1 MRVSGYKSHRGLHRE
16 NNEDSFFVDDK
27 VGVYVIA
34 DGMGG
39 HEGGEVASDIAV
51 NTLGKIFSNFF
62 GSGQE
67 KKIPQII
74 HKALQEANDAIT
86 EMRKKNIELFNMGTT
101 VVLSIFFNELVYYSH
116 LGDSR
121 AYLYN
126 NKGMLYRMPDI
137 TLEGSCNSLTPF
149 SEKHS
154 VNALELVNTHVQ
166 MPSTSVEIENFAVS
180 DEVGAQ
186 ISPSERLQRLA
197 EQIVRTEMRKLAISL
212 MFPLLDKFKMPI
224 TLA

>member
-1 MRVSGYKSHRGLHRE
+1 
-16 NNEDSFFVDDK
+16 
-27 VGVYVIA
+27 
-34 DGMGG
+34 
-39 HEGGEVASDIAV
+39 
-51 NTLGKIFSNFF
+51 
-62 GSGQE
+62 
-67 KKIPQII
+67 
-74 HKALQEANDAIT
+74 
-86 EMRKKNIELFNMGTT
+86 
-101 VVLSIFFNELVYYSH
+101 
-116 LGDSR
+116 
-121 AYLYN
+121 
-126 NKGMLYRMPDI
+126 MLYRMPDI

-197 EQIVRTEMRKLAISL
+197 EQIVRTEIRKLAISL